1 VLTYWPGSRL
11 SFEQSIA
18 TLSVVG
24 VGLRTHTGVGERMFR
39 ALAEAGINVQLINTS
54 EMKMS
59 AVVSGADGQRGHA
72 ALLAA
77 FGLPAGR

>member
-1 VLTYWPGSRL
+1 
-11 SFEQSIA
+11 
-18 TLSVVG
+18 
-24 VGLRTHTGVGERMFR
+24 MFR